1 MLIFSRFVA
10 YFFTQKLVSCLIFLK
25 GWLVS
30 KKLLIEGCLTRIL
43 SVIQKY
49 HTERRLGVWI
59 NKISVKGKRDLF
71 TTTQL
76 LAESSQPGGMQT
88 KLRAL
93 VILSAVLATY
103 WNITS
108 AKFWMQTT
116 VENVTCIDFSYPERS
131 HEVLRWHN

>member
-1 MLIFSRFVA
+1 MIHACDIQSTTTNHSNNGENIKIIMHRQVI
-10 YFFTQKLVSCLIFLK
+10 Y
-25 GWLVS
+25 
-30 KKLLIEGCLTRIL
+30 
-43 SVIQKY
+43 VIQKY

-103 WNITS
+103 
-108 AKFWMQTT
+108 
-116 VENVTCIDFSYPERS
+116 
-131 HEVLRWHN
+131 